1 MPIGMPL
8 PCVLLLFNVKRKEM
22 FSKVKTKEDAA
33 LLVIGTFVFVVGFFA
48 FLAIGAVVV
57 KLASML

>member
-1 MPIGMPL
+1 
-8 PCVLLLFNVKRKEM
+8 M

-48 FLAIGAVVV
+48 CLAIGAMVV

>member
-1 MPIGMPL
+1 
-8 PCVLLLFNVKRKEM
+8 M

>member
-1 MPIGMPL
+1 
-8 PCVLLLFNVKRKEM
+8 M

-33 LLVIGTFVFVVGFFA
+33 LLIIGTFVFVVGFFA
-48 FLAIGAVVV
+48 FLAIGAGVV